1 MVAVLA
7 LDGSGN
13 DLILLEAGQSVLVL
27 SDEGAQRVPAHI
39 AAVSSGAGV
48 GGVLGSGILEGDL
61 AGVDLIKQLL
71 GAGGQS
77 GVVLAFLG
85 GQQDVARALSAVEL
99 LAHGLGLGER
109 SVVALTLGIL
119 SGHGLGELR
128 LKQIRTND
136 VLDVGLLGHAGRL
149 ESLLEGLI
157 RLEHGLGL
165 LHGGI
170 DVGLLHGHVV
180 LFGGLIVEILVDV
193 VVDDLLAHGLGGVAV
208 GDHPL
213 APRLIGLQ
221 RAGGAEVG
229 DVIGDRLLHDV
240 LAVDRRG
247 HRAAA
252 GTVAAAAH
260 QPGTESD
267 AERNRSH
274 ALQSRALERGKFHVS
289 STFHD
294 IASAL
299 LPAQAHRAHSRSLRG
314 TPALPS

>member
-1 MVAVLA
+1 M
-7 LDGSGN
+7 
-13 DLILLEAGQSVLVL
+13 
-27 SDEGAQRVPAHI
+27 
-39 AAVSSGAGV
+39 
-48 GGVLGSGILEGDL
+48 
-61 AGVDLIKQLL
+61 
-71 GAGGQS
+71 
-77 GVVLAFLG
+77 
-85 GQQDVARALSAVEL
+85 ARALSAVEL

-119 SGHGLGELR
+119 GSHGLGELR
-128 LKQIRTND
+128 LKQIRAND

-157 RLEHGLGL
+157 GLEHRLGL
-165 LHGGI
+165 IQGSV
-170 DVGLLHGHVV
+170 DVGLLDRHVV
-180 LFGGLIVEILVDV
+180 LFGSLVVEILVDV
-193 VVDDLLAHGLGGVAV
+193 VVNDLFAHGLGGVAV

-229 DVIGDRLLHDV
+229 DVVGDRLLHNF
-240 LAVDRRG
+240 LAVDRG
-247 HRAAA
+247 SHCAAA
-252 GTVAAAAH
+252 GAITAAAH
-260 QPGTESD
+260 ETGAESD

-299 LPAQAHRAHSRSLRG
+299 LPAQAHRARSHSLRG